1 MRVFSGAFSGRF
13 NNMRMIDADREH
25 SVRCLQL
32 YLTVPEAMEFRKELD
47 RLLVDAEASEHFHV
61 HSEDASREVSCSLVT
76 PHKLAQGS
84 YTDLER
90 KAFEEP

>member
-1 MRVFSGAFSGRF
+1 LNEANKAVDSMQ
-13 NNMRMIDADREH
+13 MIDADRER

-32 YLTVPEAMEFRKELD
+32 YLTVREATEFRQELD
-47 RLLVDAEASEHFHV
+47 RLLVDAEADEHFHV
-61 HSEDASREVSCSLVT
+61 HSEDASRDVSCSLVT
-76 PHKLAQGS
+76 PRKLAEGS